1 MTQSLLDIVS
11 ASESLQVRLGRL
23 HDSLL
28 EKMPQIDRIGCAI
41 YDPSNDLLRTFIN
54 STRSGVPITAYEYH
68 LANSTSLSKLA
79 LSRKQRVIDDIES
92 TLQANNKHSA
102 WVLEQGYKSS
112 FTVPMYDQ
120 ESFIGFLFF
129 DSCQVAAFSPEI
141 QRDLVMFSN
150 IINMMLTKEFSAIRS
165 INATVHMAR
174 DFANLRDFE
183 TGAHLERMS
192 KNSRIIAR
200 HIAGK
205 YGLNDEFIEYV
216 YLFSPLHDIGKIGI
230 PDAVLLKPGKLDAD
244 ETAIMRTH
252 VKKGVEM
259 VDKILQDFNLKQSK
273 DSVIMKNIVA
283 YHHELMDG
291 SGYPYGL
298 KGDAI
303 PVEARIITVAD
314 ILDAL
319 VSIRPY
325 KKKWSMD
332 EAVNELKRMATSG
345 KLDPDCVEAVEKNLA
360 EISQVVEDHQ
370 DSAMEG

>member
-1 MTQSLLDIVS
+1 LTQSLLDIVS

-23 HDSLL
+23 HNSLL
-28 EKMPQIDRIGCAI
+28 EKIPQIDRIGCAI
-41 YDPSNDLLRTFIN
+41 YDPSDDLLRTFIN

-79 LSRKQRVIDDIES
+79 LSREQRVINDIES
-92 TLQANNKHSA
+92 TLQAKNRHSA

-112 FTVPMYDQ
+112 FTVPMYDE

-129 DSCQVAAFSPEI
+129 DSCQAAAFSPET

-150 IINMMLTKEFSAIRS
+150 IINMMLTREFSAIQS
-165 INATVHMAR
+165 INATVRMAR

-200 HIAGK
+200 HLAGK

-244 ETAIMRTH
+244 ETAIMRSH
-252 VKKGVEM
+252 VTKGVEM

-273 DSVIMKNIVA
+273 DSAIMKNIVA

-298 KGDAI
+298 KGEAI
-303 PVEARIITVAD
+303 PIEARIITVAD

-325 KKKWSMD
+325 KNSWSMD
-332 EAVNELKRMATSG
+332 EAVNELKRMAISG
-345 KLDPDCVEAVEKNLA
+345 KLDSNCVDAVEKNLT
-360 EISQVVEDHQ
+360 EISKVVEDHQ
-370 DSAMEG
+370 DTTMEG